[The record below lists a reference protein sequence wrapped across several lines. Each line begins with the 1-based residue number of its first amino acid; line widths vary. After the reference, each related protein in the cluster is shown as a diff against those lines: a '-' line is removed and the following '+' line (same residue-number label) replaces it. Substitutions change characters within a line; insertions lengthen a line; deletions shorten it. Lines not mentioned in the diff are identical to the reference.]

1 MDNKSRKIVE
11 FYLSELLNHVKSVS
25 EHRFAP
31 LEFSITKKII
41 VSIGQ
46 AQEPVRQVESFLNV
60 ASLHPVAVF
69 LRSNLEKLE
78 KSGYKMSQMITTLEN
93 DSERIIQMFQ
103 KMLETSAAQD
113 QLNNELQ
120 AIGFSLDLA
129 ALRKTYIKQDEA
141 HASTDSVLKDE
152 TNVAPVSLK
161 PESVAQ
167 PAEKIE
173 RLNHRSD

>member
-60 ASLHPVAVF
+60 ASLHPVATF

-103 KMLETSAAQD
+103 KILETPGSQD
-113 QLNNELQ
+113 QLNNDLQ
-120 AIGFSLDLA
+120 TIGFSLDLP
-129 ALRKTYIKQDEA
+129 ALRKTYIKQEDTPSPSEG
-141 HASTDSVLKDE
+141 TPKDE
-152 TNVAPVSLK
+152 VK
-161 PESVAQ
+161 PISVGVKTEP
-167 PAEKIE
+167 PA
-173 RLNHRSD
+173 